1 VYPNPSDEGM
11 TLDVF
16 QQGNERMRI
25 EMFNSQGQLVEV
37 LYDGVLSSGKHLLPI
52 ERQAAGLYTVV
63 LSKGVHT
70 AVQRVV
76 FR

>member
-1 VYPNPSDEGM
+1 M

-37 LYDGVLSSGKHLLPI
+37 LYDGVLPSGKHLLPI

-63 LSKGVHT
+63 LSKGEHT